1 MQTPKLALLAALLL
15 AAAAP
20 WPVAA
25 EALTLERALEL
36 AAANNETPA
45 IAEARLEQ
53 ARAVRGQAIAR
64 LLPSLTVTGNYTR
77 RAREVTRTVDGEEFT
92 VQAIDALSGQALVE
106 STLFDLRAL
115 PLVRAASR
123 GVAAQEL
130 ESAELRRAL
139 AFDVASGF
147 YAVLSAERLRDAA
160 RRRVDVARATAEESQ
175 IRLEAGLADRNDV
188 TRTELEWSTARLEA
202 TRAGN
207 LVTAARLALGYL
219 VGLPVDGELAPP
231 PEGAAPEG
239 ARAEL
244 VERAVAASPTLAAL
258 AERVAAARQLALAPR
273 LGIVPSLDLRGT
285 WRWTNEAGLSGREE
299 DWNLGLGLTWSI
311 WDGGEREA
319 LAAQRDAEAREAGLV
334 FERERRALAVEV
346 ESALADLATAEAA
359 REQAEVRLAVAT
371 QNAEEVRERFLNGLA
386 TALEQ
391 ADALVGQFEAD
402 AALAREQ
409 FAVSLS
415 RLALERAVG
424 LWPAGLDA
432 SVFDAARENEP

>member
-1 MQTPKLALLAALLL
+1 
-15 AAAAP
+15 
-20 WPVAA
+20 
-25 EALTLERALEL
+25 
-36 AAANNETPA
+36 
-45 IAEARLEQ
+45 
-53 ARAVRGQAIAR
+53 
-64 LLPSLTVTGNYTR
+64 
-77 RAREVTRTVDGEEFT
+77 
-92 VQAIDALSGQALVE
+92 
-106 STLFDLRAL
+106 
-115 PLVRAASR
+115 
-123 GVAAQEL
+123 
-130 ESAELRRAL
+130 
-139 AFDVASGF
+139 
-147 YAVLSAERLRDAA
+147 
-160 RRRVDVARATAEESQ
+160 
-175 IRLEAGLADRNDV
+175 
-188 TRTELEWSTARLEA
+188 
-202 TRAGN
+202 
-207 LVTAARLALGYL
+207 
-219 VGLPVDGELAPP
+219 
-231 PEGAAPEG
+231 
-239 ARAEL
+239 
-244 VERAVAASPTLAAL
+244 
-258 AERVAAARQLALAPR
+258 APR